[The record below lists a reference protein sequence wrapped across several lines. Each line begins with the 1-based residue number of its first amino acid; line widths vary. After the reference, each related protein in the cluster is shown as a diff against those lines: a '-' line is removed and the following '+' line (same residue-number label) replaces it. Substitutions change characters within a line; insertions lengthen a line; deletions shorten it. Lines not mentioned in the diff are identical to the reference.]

1 MKADDIVDYY
11 LQNAQSTLATPQSHS
26 LCTATIESWIC
37 VDTGKKIVIHGQIHN
52 HPKHPTGKKLK
63 TSPIQDYLAKDG
75 RVYVTTKN
83 SMYELGMPHPD
94 FTGDAQQLVDNMGTQ
109 QWEKL
114 TYWGE

>member
-1 MKADDIVDYY
+1 MRADDIVDYY
-11 LQNAQSTLATPQSHS
+11 LQNSQATLATPQSPS
-26 LCTATIESWIC
+26 LCTTTIESWIC
-37 VDTGKKIVIHGQIHN
+37 VDAGSKVIIHGQIYN
-52 HPKHPTGKKLK
+52 HPKHRTGKKLK

-94 FTGDAQQLVDNMGTQ
+94 FTGDAQLLVGNMGTQ

-114 TYWGE
+114 TYWEE